1 MPAKLILIIEDD
13 LRIAALV
20 AEVLR
25 EAGYAAH
32 VVPDLGNARTFSVE
46 GLQPRAIISDL
57 VVADAGDPALLA
69 KAIENIF
76 PGVPLALM
84 TGVPPNRRA
93 QLGVTHHRVLEK
105 PFELSALLQT
115 VTDMAG
121 PAEETS

>member
-1 MPAKLILIIEDD
+1 MAAKLILIIEDD

-25 EAGYAAH
+25 EAGYAAQ
-32 VVPDLGNARTFSVE
+32 VVSDLGNARTFAVE
-46 GLQPRAIISDL
+46 GGHPRAIISDL
-57 VVADAGDPALLA
+57 VVTDASEPALLVQA
-69 KAIENIF
+69 LKDIF

-93 QLGVTHHRVLEK
+93 QLGVTHDRVLEK

-115 VTDMAG
+115 VNDMAG
-121 PAEETS
+121 PAEETP

>member
-25 EAGYAAH
+25 EAGYASH
-32 VVPDLGNARTFSVE
+32 VVPELAGARAFASS
-46 GLQPRAIISDL
+46 GARPHAIISDL
-57 VVADAGDPALLA
+57 VVADAGDPAHLSVD
-69 KAIENIF
+69 IENIF

-93 QLGVTHHRVLEK
+93 QLGVTHDRVLEK
-105 PFELSALLQT
+105 PFELTALLET
-115 VTDMAG
+115 VAAMAG
-121 PAEETS
+121 PAEDDP

>member
-25 EAGYAAH
+25 EAGYAAQ
-32 VVPDLGNARTFSVE
+32 VVPDLGNARTFAAE
-46 GLQPRAIISDL
+46 GGHQRAIISDL
-57 VVADAGDPALLA
+57 VVTDAGDPSLVVAAL
-69 KAIENIF
+69 EEIF

-93 QLGVTHHRVLEK
+93 QLGVTHDRVLEK
-105 PFELSALLQT
+105 PFELAALLQT

>member
-25 EAGYAAH
+25 EAGYE
-32 VVPDLGNARTFSVE
+32 VQLVPDLGAARAFAQE
-46 GLQPRAIISDL
+46 GGHPTAIISDL
-57 VVADAGDPALLA
+57 VVAGAAEPAQVSA
-69 KAIENIF
+69 EIETAF

-93 QLGVTHHRVLEK
+93 QLGVTHDLVLEK
-105 PFELSALLQT
+105 PFELGALLGT
-115 VTDMAG
+115 VVAMAG
-121 PAEETS
+121 PAEETP